1 MVGGSGTRARQPA
14 AVCNEQDMYRRPAYF
29 GSKTIQRA
37 RGFCFLSEC
46 LVAALACGC
55 GFVAG
60 NSTVG
65 LLTELLTMLAM
76 ILQAAGDVTGNCE
89 VSGCC
94 RVISTSSSSS
104 LGSLAWLCSSA
115 LLLELSLF
123 ILRRYFHFLTEAL
136 LPKAYRYRSVSSAFI
151 LEPSGSSKVTERE
164 EADP

>member
-1 MVGGSGTRARQPA
+1 MAVVDRSGTRACQPA
-14 AVCNEQDMYRRPAYF
+14 AVRSEQDMYRRSAYF
-29 GSKTIQRA
+29 GSKTFQRA

-46 LVAALACGC
+46 LVAALACDC

-65 LLTELLTMLAM
+65 LLTGLLAM
-76 ILQAAGDVTGNCE
+76 ILQAPGEVIGNCE
-89 VSGCC
+89 VSGCW
-94 RVISTSSSSS
+94 RVILTSSSSS
-104 LGSLAWLCSSA
+104 LGSLAWLCLST

-123 ILRRYFHFLTEAL
+123 FLRRYFHFLTEAL

-151 LEPSGSSKVTERE
+151 LDLSGSSKATERE